1 MTHAEFLR
9 AHADGRFY
17 FLEVGARVG
26 GGVIAGLVE
35 AARGVNLWREWARLE
50 VGNLRGEGYAL
61 PDAFEAYAGSVVCV
75 AQDAGPDAGGFE
87 SSGDCDALQRSST
100 RAGLIVR

>member
-1 MTHAEFLR
+1 M
-9 AHADGRFY
+9 
-17 FLEVGARVG
+17 
-26 GGVIAGLVE
+26 
-35 AARGVNLWREWARLE
+35 NLWREWARLE

-87 SSGDCDALQRSST
+87 APEIVTCFKEAAPGGADCALPSRPARVAELVDEYGAGFSRRLLDALPPESLAQ
-100 RAGLIVR
+100 G